1 MGWQGRVLRVD
12 LTAMTAK
19 EEPLNMEWAESYLG
33 QRGLASKYLYE
44 EMDPKADPL
53 SPENVMI
60 FATGP
65 LTGTMASTGGRWS
78 VVTKGALTNAI
89 ACSNSGGQFG
99 GELKLAGWDMVIFTG
114 KAPHPVYLM
123 INDLDARVLDARDFI
138 WGETVWE
145 TEDRIHKR
153 HQDPLIRIASIGKA
167 GESLVRFACVMNDK
181 DRAAGRSGV
190 GAVMGS
196 KNLKAVAVRGTRG
209 VAVDDPKRFL
219 QVVQEKRVK
228 LDTHAARQR
237 LGRVGTHAMMDNT
250 NAWGSLP
257 TRNSRDVQFEGN
269 PNVNVKAAHTPR
281 KSDHKP
287 NLISTKA
294 CFACSIGCGRIAKID
309 PEHFT
314 LKEPDHK
321 DRYGKAIG
329 GLEYESIFALAPMVG
344 CDDLDA
350 ATYAN
355 ALCNEH
361 GMDPISFGGSVS
373 AAMELFEEGVITAKE
388 TGGID
393 LNFGNAEALC
403 KLAELTG
410 AGEGFGAE
418 IGLGSKRL
426 CEKYGH
432 PEFSIAV
439 KGQEIPGYDTR
450 AMQGMGLAYATSN
463 RGACHMRA
471 SPYVKDFAAVDT
483 DGRAELVKDTQD
495 LAAAKDST
503 GLCAFAGN
511 AWDIADY
518 AEQVDAALPGAWD
531 EARMKITGERIWT
544 LERQFNLRAG
554 LTAADDTL
562 PERFLKEAA
571 KTGAAKG
578 KVTELDKMLPE
589 YYQLRGWTADGVPTN
604 ETLDRV
610 GI

>member
-1 MGWQGRVLRVD
+1 MGWQGRILRVD
-12 LTAMTAK
+12 LSAMTAK
-19 EEPLNMEWAESYLG
+19 EEPLNTEWAESYLG
-33 QRGLASKYLYE
+33 QRGLASKYLFE

-53 SPENVMI
+53 SPENKMI

-78 VVTKGALTNAI
+78 VITKGALTNAI
-89 ACSNSGGQFG
+89 AASNSGGYFG
-99 GELKLAGWDMVIFTG
+99 GELKLSGWDMVIFEG

-123 INDLDARVLDARDFI
+123 IHDEDVQILDARDFI

-145 TEDRIHKR
+145 TEELIKKR
-153 HQDPLIRIASIGKA
+153 HQDPMIRIASIGKA
-167 GESLVRFACVMNDK
+167 GESLVRYACVMNDK

-209 VAVDDPKRFL
+209 VGVHDPDRFMK
-219 QVVQEKRVK
+219 VVGEMRQK
-228 LDTHAARQR
+228 LDAHAARKR
-237 LGRVGTHAMMDNT
+237 LGAVGTHAMMDNT
-250 NAWGSLP
+250 NAYGSLP

-269 PNVNVKAAHTPR
+269 PKVNVKAAHTAR
-281 KSDHKP
+281 RSDNKP
-287 NLISTKA
+287 NLIATKA
-294 CFACSIGCGRIAKID
+294 CFSCSIGCGRIAKID
-309 PEHFT
+309 PEHFS
-314 LKEPDHK
+314 LQSEDHK
-321 DRYGKAIG
+321 QRYGKAIG

-361 GMDPISFGGSVS
+361 GMDPISFGGTVS
-373 AAMELFEEGVITAKE
+373 AAMELFEEGILTTKE
-388 TGGID
+388 TGGIE

-403 KLAELTG
+403 TIAEITG
-410 AGEGFGAE
+410 TGEGFGVE
-418 IGLGSKRL
+418 IGLGSKKL
-426 CEKYGH
+426 CEKYGR
-432 PEFSIAV
+432 PELSISV

-471 SPYVKDFAAVDT
+471 SPFVADFANTDT
-483 DGRAELVKDTQD
+483 DGRAQLVKDTQD
-495 LAAAKDST
+495 MAAAKDSS

-511 AWDIADY
+511 AWDISDY
-518 AEQVDAALPGAWD
+518 AAQIDAACGGGWD
-531 EARMKITGERIWT
+531 EARMMETGERIWT
-544 LERQFNLRAG
+544 LERQFNMRAG
-554 LTAADDTL
+554 MTKADDTL

-571 KTGAAKG
+571 KSGVAKG

-589 YYQLRGWTADGVPTN
+589 YYQLRGWTEDGVPTN

-610 GI
+610 EL